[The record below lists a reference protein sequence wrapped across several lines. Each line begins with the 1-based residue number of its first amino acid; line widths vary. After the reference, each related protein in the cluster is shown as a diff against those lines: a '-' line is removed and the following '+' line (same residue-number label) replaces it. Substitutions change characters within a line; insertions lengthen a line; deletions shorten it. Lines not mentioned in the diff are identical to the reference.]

1 MNQKKSLITE
11 SLFKKAEKV
20 EQKMNQGN
28 YGELTVEVKFPIGTS
43 RETLME
49 LLADALYKPDV
60 SLFDPMPSEY
70 HEWERIQSN
79 NILFRYDC
87 NSFDNEEGENSL
99 TYEKLKS
106 LFLHKAVLDELRKD
120 WEKCSTIAY
129 ENIERWKE
137 NHRSDGMSV
146 KYLDEWV
153 ELLDKGFTA
162 VSQVLLGVDEHSCDL
177 RQNSPFA
184 GVLSDEKRLMV
195 LQEFKEYWKQN
206 FEKKVDE

>member
-1 MNQKKSLITE
+1 
-11 SLFKKAEKV
+11 
-20 EQKMNQGN
+20 MNQGN
-28 YGELTVEVKFPIGTS
+28 YGELTVKIKFPIGTS

-79 NILFRYDC
+79 NIFFRYDC
-87 NSFDNEEGENSL
+87 NSFDNEEGESSL

-106 LFLHKAVLDELRKD
+106 LYLHKAVLDELRKD
-120 WEKCSTIAY
+120 WDKCSAIAY
-129 ENIERWKE
+129 ENIELWKE

-146 KYLDEWV
+146 KYLDEWI

-162 VSQVLLGVDEHSCDL
+162 VSQVLLGVDEYSCDL

-184 GVLSDEKRLMV
+184 GVLSDERRLMV
-195 LQEFKEYWKQN
+195 LYEFQEHWVNN
-206 FEKKVDE
+206 FEQKADE

>member
-1 MNQKKSLITE
+1 MNKNTE
-11 SLFKKAEKV
+11 LSK
-20 EQKMNQGN
+20 

-79 NILFRYDC
+79 SILFRYDC

-106 LFLHKAVLDELRKD
+106 LYLHKAVLDELRKD

-137 NHRSDGMSV
+137 NHRSDGMSA
-146 KYLDEWV
+146 KYLDEWKTI
-153 ELLDKGFTA
+153 LDIGNFQKL
-162 VSQVLLGVDEHSCDL
+162 SKVLTGLDEYSCDL

-184 GVLSDEKRLMV
+184 GILSNEQRLAVLE
-195 LQEFKEYWKQN
+195 EFRKYWKNN
-206 FEKKVDE
+206 FEKKAENDE